1 MGRQQKVCNAHEMQG
16 INFAISKKDMGNI
29 SEVLSLGNQGN
40 EWGEVYKWGP
50 KHEENP
56 WTHIDNT
63 SQGDN

>member
-40 EWGEVYKWGP
+40 EWGEVYK
-50 KHEENP
+50 
-56 WTHIDNT
+56 
-63 SQGDN
+63 